1 MADRVWLGR
10 GVDLAALTG
19 ADGNFDR
26 LLTRAD
32 CTLVKFQRK
41 VIVGRV
47 DTSIGP
53 LYVKR
58 YNVYGWRFA
67 LAGLAAASPAARAW
81 AGAAALAAR
90 GFETPEVI
98 AAVEFRRLGL
108 RARSFLVTRAVV
120 GVPTADE
127 RWREILAMPDG
138 GRRRAARRALA
149 RALGELFRRLHAA
162 GVYHRDLKDVN
173 VLVAGPSH
181 APRCV
186 LLDLEQVQLPGT
198 VSRRRRLKNVM
209 QLERTLG
216 RLAAATDR
224 ARFLCAYLGPD
235 ADVATRRAWARAV
248 LHAARRK
255 DRRHR
260 PAPQPALPTVSAT
273 VVCQDEGPMITRCLE
288 TIAWCDEIVVVDGGS
303 RDDTVARARAFS
315 ARVITN
321 RWPGYRAQK
330 QFALDQARGEWVL
343 NVDADER
350 VTPELVTEIR
360 RALASVPPGV
370 AGFAPPRLVSYLG
383 RWWWRGG
390 WYPRRVARLL
400 RRTATTWGGT
410 DPHERALVD
419 GRVLPLR
426 QPLIHHTYADIADH
440 LRSAN
445 RLTTIAAVERRTR
458 IRVGIGRMVAE
469 PAWRFFRA
477 YVLHRGILE
486 GIPGLFIAATGAFYA
501 FLRVAKVW
509 EGAAVPARLTDEETD
524 NRRLSPPLGG
534 AP

>member
-1 MADRVWLGR
+1 MAPRTWLGR
-10 GVDLAALTG
+10 GIDLAPLTG
-19 ADGNFDR
+19 ADGDFDR

-47 DTSIGP
+47 ETAIGP

-58 YNVYGWRFA
+58 YNVYGLRYA
-67 LAGLAAASPAARAW
+67 LAGLAAPSPAARGW
-81 AGAAALAAR
+81 AGAAALAAH
-90 GFETPEVI
+90 GFAAPEVV
-98 AAVEFRRLGL
+98 AAVEFQRFGL
-108 RARSFLVTRAVV
+108 RARSFLVTRAVA

-127 RWREILAMPDG
+127 RWREILAITDA
-138 GRRRAARRALA
+138 RRRRIARRALA

-162 GVYHRDLKDVN
+162 GIYHRDLKDVN
-173 VLVAGPSH
+173 LLVTGPPD

-186 LLDLEQVQLPGT
+186 LLDLEQVRVPGT
-198 VSRRRRLKNVM
+198 VSRRRRRKNVV

-224 ARFLCAYLGPD
+224 LRFLHAYLGPD
-235 ADVATRRAWARAV
+235 ADAATRRAWTEAV

-273 VVCQDEGPMITRCLE
+273 VVCQDEGALISRCLE
-288 TIAWCDEIVVVDGGS
+288 TVAWCDEIVVVDGGS
-303 RDDTVARARAFS
+303 RDDTVAQARAFS
-315 ARVITN
+315 ARVIAN
-321 RWPGYRAQK
+321 PWPGYRAQK
-330 QFALDQARGEWVL
+330 QFALEQARGEWVL

-350 VTPELVTEIR
+350 VTPELVTEMR
-360 RALASVPPGV
+360 RVLAKVAPGV
-370 AGFAPPRLVSYLG
+370 DGFAPPRLVSYLG

-400 RRTATTWGGT
+400 RRSATTWGGT
-410 DPHERALVD
+410 DPHERALVK
-419 GRVLPLR
+419 GRVAPLR
-426 QPLIHHTYADIADH
+426 QPLIHHTYANIADH

-445 RLTTIAAVERRTR
+445 RLTTIAAAEGRGR
-458 IRVGIGRMVAE
+458 IQVGVGRMVME
-469 PAWRFFRA
+469 PAWRFLRA
-477 YVLHRGILE
+477 YVVHRGVLE
-486 GIPGLFIAATGAFYA
+486 GVPGLFIAATGAFYA

-509 EGAAVPARLTDEETD
+509 EAATAAAPLTDEEASP
-524 NRRLSPPLGG
+524 RRLSPPVGG
-534 AP
+534 AS

>member
-1 MADRVWLGR
+1 MAHRTWLGR

-41 VIVGRV
+41 VIVGRIE
-47 DTSIGP
+47 TAIGP
-53 LYVKR
+53 VYVKR
-58 YNVYGWRFA
+58 YNVHGLRYV
-67 LAGLAAASPAARAW
+67 LAGLGAPSPAERGW

-90 GFETPEVI
+90 GFATPEVV
-98 AAVEFRRLGL
+98 AATEFRRFGL
-108 RARSFLVTRAVV
+108 RGRSFLVTRAVA

-127 RWREILAMPDG
+127 RWKMILAIPDP
-138 GRRRAARRALA
+138 RRRRIARRALA
-149 RALGELFRRLHAA
+149 RTLGDLFRRLHEA
-162 GVYHRDLKDVN
+162 GIYHRDLKDVN
-173 VLVAGPSH
+173 VLVAGPAD

-186 LLDLEQVQLPGT
+186 LLDLDQVRVPGT
-198 VSRRRRLKNVM
+198 VSLRRRRKNVV

-216 RLAAATDR
+216 RLASATDR
-224 ARFLCAYLGPD
+224 VRFLHAYLGPEVD
-235 ADVATRRAWARAV
+235 AATRRSWMRAV
-248 LHAARRK
+248 LRAARRK
-255 DRRHR
+255 DRRHG
-260 PAPQPALPTVSAT
+260 PVPQPSLPTVSAT
-273 VVCQDEGPMITRCLE
+273 VVCQDEGALISRCLE
-288 TIAWCDEIVVVDGGS
+288 TVAWCDEIVVVDGGS

-321 RWPGYRAQK
+321 PWPGYKAQK

-360 RALASVPPGV
+360 RVLADIPSGV
-370 AGFAPPRLVSYLG
+370 DGFAPPRLVSYLG

-390 WYPRRVARLL
+390 WYPRRIARLL
-400 RRTATTWGGT
+400 RRSATTWGGT
-410 DPHERALVD
+410 DPHERALVS
-419 GRVLPLR
+419 GRVVPLR

-445 RLTTIAAVERRTR
+445 RLTTIAAREGRNR
-458 IRVGIGRMVAE
+458 IRVGVGRMVME
-469 PAWRFFRA
+469 PVWRFVRA
-477 YVLHRGILE
+477 YVFHRGILE
-486 GIPGLFIAATGAFYA
+486 GVPGLFIAATGAFYA

-509 EGAAVPARLTDEETD
+509 EASAAVAPLTDEEASPRT
-524 NRRLSPPLGG
+524 LSPPVGG

>member
-1 MADRVWLGR
+1 VAHRAWLGR

-19 ADGNFDR
+19 ADGDFDR

-41 VIVGRV
+41 VIVGRI
-47 DTSIGP
+47 DTAIGP

-58 YNVYGWRFA
+58 YNVYGPRHA
-67 LAGLAAASPAARAW
+67 LAGLAAPSPAARGW
-81 AGAAALAAR
+81 AGAEALAAR
-90 GFETPEVI
+90 GFEAPEVV
-98 AAVEFRRLGL
+98 AAVEFRRFGL
-108 RARSFLVTRAVV
+108 RARSFLVTRAVA

-127 RWREILAMPDG
+127 RWREILALSDAQ
-138 GRRRAARRALA
+138 RRRVARRALA
-149 RALGELFRRLHAA
+149 RTLGELFRRLHAA

-173 VLVAGPSH
+173 ILVTGPAD

-186 LLDLEQVQLPGT
+186 LLDLEQVRVPGE
-198 VSRRRRLKNVM
+198 VGEGRRRKNVV

-224 ARFLCAYLGPD
+224 ARFLRAYLGPD
-235 ADVATRRAWARAV
+235 ADRETRRGWARAV
-248 LHAARRK
+248 LRAARRK

-260 PAPQPALPTVSAT
+260 PPAEPALPTVSAT
-273 VVCQDEGPMITRCLE
+273 VVCQDEGALISRCLE
-288 TIAWCDEIVVVDGGS
+288 TVAWCDEIVVVDGGS

-315 ARVITN
+315 ARVIAN
-321 RWPGYRAQK
+321 PWPGYRAQK

-350 VTPELVTEIR
+350 VTPELMSEIR
-360 RALASVPPGV
+360 RVLARVPPGV
-370 AGFAPPRLVSYLG
+370 DAFAPPRLVSYLG

-400 RRTATTWGGT
+400 RRRATVWGGI
-410 DPHERALVD
+410 DPHERALVR
-419 GRVLPLR
+419 GRVVPLN

-445 RLTTIAAVERRTR
+445 RLTTIAAVEGRGR
-458 IRVGIGRMVAE
+458 IQVGIGRMVME
-469 PAWRFFRA
+469 PVWRFVRA
-477 YVLHRGILE
+477 YAFHLGVLE
-486 GIPGLFIAATGAFYA
+486 GVPGLFVAATGAFYA

-509 EGAAVPARLTDEETD
+509 EAAVAAPLTDEEASPRT
-524 NRRLSPPLGG
+524 LSPPLGG

>member
-1 MADRVWLGR
+1 
-10 GVDLAALTG
+10 
-19 ADGNFDR
+19 
-26 LLTRAD
+26 
-32 CTLVKFQRK
+32 
-41 VIVGRV
+41 
-47 DTSIGP
+47 
-53 LYVKR
+53 
-58 YNVYGWRFA
+58 
-67 LAGLAAASPAARAW
+67 
-81 AGAAALAAR
+81 
-90 GFETPEVI
+90 
-98 AAVEFRRLGL
+98 
-108 RARSFLVTRAVV
+108 
-120 GVPTADE
+120 
-127 RWREILAMPDG
+127 
-138 GRRRAARRALA
+138 
-149 RALGELFRRLHAA
+149 
-162 GVYHRDLKDVN
+162 
-173 VLVAGPSH
+173 
-181 APRCV
+181 
-186 LLDLEQVQLPGT
+186 
-198 VSRRRRLKNVM
+198 
-209 QLERTLG
+209 
-216 RLAAATDR
+216 
-224 ARFLCAYLGPD
+224 
-235 ADVATRRAWARAV
+235 
-248 LHAARRK
+248 
-255 DRRHR
+255 
-260 PAPQPALPTVSAT
+260 
-273 VVCQDEGPMITRCLE
+273 MITRCLE